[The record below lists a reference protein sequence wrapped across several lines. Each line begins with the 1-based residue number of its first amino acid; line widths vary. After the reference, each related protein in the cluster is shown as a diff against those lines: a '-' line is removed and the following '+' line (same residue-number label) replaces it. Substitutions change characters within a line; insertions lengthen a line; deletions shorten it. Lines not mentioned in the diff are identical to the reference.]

1 MKKIGKKSLF
11 QRVAAAFLAVVFLFN
26 TEGIRGFGTLKAQ
39 AASGVVTEEESNYP
53 DELTDE
59 ESIKIVNDNTYVVFC
74 FYTDT
79 ADLYLEFFDNGSIS
93 YTPASSTYTIY
104 SADSNAEVADNA
116 MISAPDDWTI
126 VGWKKIGEKGNADQ
140 HIVAYAA
147 KFQMSLLYY
156 PDGGNRD
163 VYVPAGAPSAISSGT
178 TQAKVKLLTADEF
191 TSYLTNVLH
200 YTIGRR
206 DLIGWESDTDE
217 HELGEEITIP
227 FDVTEPAEF
236 DAIWDSYI
244 DVTFAPNGGVGTAVN
259 KKTYIGDGTDI
270 LTTTLLTAEE
280 CGFYLDGYYLAGW
293 EISADDISKIT
304 DSGSYELGG
313 TCSHLPDLDTLTFNA
328 VWKEIPSV
336 TVTYSAGEGTG
347 ENLQKVYTFEP
358 EEVTESKNIELLSE
372 ASSFTREGYELAG
385 WKLTEKSK
393 STDGT
398 TVSYELGG
406 TCSLV
411 KDCDAATFEA
421 VWEEIE
427 KPSVTVTYRP
437 NGGTGEAESKTI
449 IFGPDTGA
457 DMRSITLLSEAS
469 FTREGYELAGW
480 KLTDAESSADEKTD
494 YDLGE
499 SCNFW
504 ANREE
509 LIFDAVWKEIKK
521 PTVIVTYRPGEGKG
535 TEITKKLEFDASTAG
550 ESHSITLLSEASF
563 TREGYELSGWKLTDK
578 ANSTDGTTDYELG
591 GSCSVKADIE
601 EVTFDAVWKE
611 IKKPTVTV
619 TYRPG
624 EGKGTEITKKL
635 EFDADTA
642 GKSHSITLL
651 SEASFT
657 RDGYELSGWKLTDK
671 NNSTDGTTD
680 YELGGSCSVKAD
692 IEEVTFDAVW
702 KEKEKKE
709 EKEEEKKE
717 DLLKGEVNLKMDS
730 RFYLGTE
737 IEYEIKKN
745 SKGAVTVEYKKKD
758 AKDDTY
764 TSKEPTEVGTYIAR
778 AKLKKTSTY
787 SSDTDTK
794 EFEVV
799 YLDVP
804 EEPYTYTEVKNSKGT
819 VKDLKIVPA
828 SGYHIGVSPSGKF
841 ETSVL
846 HSAAKTGGYVHLR
859 RDKDGAITGPAALI
873 PYTAKDDPQI
883 SLPVKIYAGAG
894 FEVEASALSEAV
906 LIVMYKEY
914 GAPDETYTT
923 EVPTAY
929 GKYTVRITSSADGF
943 YAPVNFEKD
952 FSIDYLEA
960 PAKGAAPTGVKGNGD
975 WYTSDVVLTAPD
987 GYLVSTSRDGK
998 FTESVTWNE
1007 NIKELFYK
1015 RKSDNAVTDAVKV
1028 SFKLKIDKDI
1038 PEVSFDPAYGV
1049 QAPRN
1054 GETLRVYADE
1064 LRFTFSDLNLKTVI
1078 ADGKEYAASDGLFE
1092 VLFAAGEDVESKTVT
1107 AFDEAGNSYSFTVE
1121 IWPAW
1126 RKDNTVPEGKEI
1138 LLTQG
1143 IEYNLKGES
1152 SWKIKGD
1159 KTVYSGG
1166 GKFYIRT
1173 SGKYTFGKA
1182 EK

>member
-1 MKKIGKKSLF
+1 MKKTGKKSLF

-26 TEGIRGFGTLKAQ
+26 TEGIRGFGALKAQ
-39 AASGVVTEEESNYP
+39 AASGAVTIEESYYP
-53 DELTDE
+53 DELDPDG
-59 ESIKIVNDNTYVVFC
+59 SISIVNDNTIVAFC
-74 FYTDT
+74 FYMDS
-79 ADLYLEFFDNGSIS
+79 ADIYLENFDSGSL
-93 YTPASSTYTIY
+93 YAPTGTTYTIY
-104 SADSNAEVADNA
+104 PAGDNA
-116 MISAPDDWTI
+116 PAATEEAISSPYEI
-126 VGWKKIGEKGNADQ
+126 VGWEKMGEKGNSDQ
-140 HIVAYAA
+140 HIVVYAA
-147 KFQMSLLYY
+147 KFSMFLKYC
-156 PDGGNRD
+156 PDGYNTD
-163 VYVPAGAPSAISSGT
+163 IGATVSASSTITSGT
-178 TQAKVKLLTADEF
+178 TNVTFNLLTEEVFISELSNTFED
-191 TSYLTNVLH
+191 

-206 DLIGWESDTDE
+206 ELTGWESDTDE
-217 HELGEEITIP
+217 HEPGAEITIP
-227 FDVTEPAEF
+227 FEPETMVYF

-244 DVTFAPNGGVGTAVN
+244 DVTYDPNGGVGSTITE
-259 KKTYIGDGTDI
+259 KSYITEGVDI
-270 LTTTLLTAEE
+270 MRTTLLSSEE
-280 CGFYLDGYYLAGW
+280 CFFYREGYYLAGW
-293 EISADDISKIT
+293 EISADDSSKVNG
-304 DSGSYELGG
+304 SGLYELGG
-313 TCSHLPDLDTLTFNA
+313 SCLHVTGAETLSFNA
-328 VWKEIPSV
+328 VWEEIPSV

-437 NGGTGEAESKTI
+437 NGGTGEAESKKI
-449 IFGPDTGA
+449 IFEPDTGA
-457 DMRSITLLSEAS
+457 DMRSIELLSEAS

-509 LIFDAVWKEIKK
+509 LI
-521 PTVIVTYRPGEGKG
+521 
-535 TEITKKLEFDASTAG
+535 
-550 ESHSITLLSEASF
+550 
-563 TREGYELSGWKLTDK
+563 
-578 ANSTDGTTDYELG
+578 
-591 GSCSVKADIE
+591 
-601 EVTFDAVWKE
+601 FDAVWKE

-671 NNSTDGTTD
+671 NNSSNGTTD

-717 DLLKGEVNLKMDS
+717 DLLKGKVNLKMDS

-828 SGYHIGVSPSGKF
+828 SGYHIGVSPSGRF

-960 PAKGAAPTGVKGNGD
+960 PAKGAAPTGIKGNGD

>member
-1 MKKIGKKSLF
+1 MKKKNWIGIF
-11 QRVAAAFLAVVFLFN
+11 QRTVALLLAAMLLADM
-26 TEGIRGFGTLKAQ
+26 EGMRGFGTLTAL
-39 AASGVVTEEESNYP
+39 ADEDSGIVEESNYP
-53 DELTDE
+53 DELEPE
-59 ESIKIVNDNTYVVFC
+59 ESIQIVNDNTRVAFC
-74 FYTDT
+74 FYSGS
-79 ADLYLEFFDNGSIS
+79 AELYLKNFGNGSFTGDPTS
-93 YTPASSTYTIY
+93 ATSDTYT
-104 SADSNAEVADNA
+104 AGATATAVNEDV
-116 MISAPDDWTI
+116 ISSPYEIT
-126 VGWKKIGEKGNADQ
+126 GWKKIGEKGNSEQ

-147 KFQMSLLYY
+147 KFSMFFQYC
-156 PDGGNRD
+156 PDGADPELG
-163 VYVPAGAPSAISSGT
+163 VTVTASSMITSGT
-178 TQAKVKLLTADEF
+178 TNVTFNLLTEEVFISELSNTFED
-191 TSYLTNVLH
+191 

-206 DLIGWESDTDE
+206 ELTGWESDTDE
-217 HELGEEITIP
+217 HEPGAEITIP
-227 FDVTEPAEF
+227 FEPETMVYF

-244 DVTFAPNGGVGTAVN
+244 DVTYDPNGGVGSAITE
-259 KKTYIGDGTDI
+259 KSYITEGVDI
-270 LTTTLLTAEE
+270 MSTTLLSSEE
-280 CGFYLDGYYLAGW
+280 CFFYREGYYLAGW
-293 EISADDISKIT
+293 EISADDSSKVN
-304 DSGSYELGG
+304 DSGLYELGG
-313 TCSHLPDLDTLTFNA
+313 SCLHVTGAETLTFNA
-328 VWKEIPSV
+328 VWEEIPSV
-336 TVTYSAGEGTG
+336 TVTYSSGEGTG
-347 ENLQKVYTFEP
+347 ENLQKVYTFEL

-437 NGGTGEAESKTI
+437 NGGTGEAESKII
-449 IFGPDTGA
+449 IFEPDTGA
-457 DMRSITLLSEAS
+457 DMRSIELLSEAS

-509 LIFDAVWKEIKK
+509 LI
-521 PTVIVTYRPGEGKG
+521 
-535 TEITKKLEFDASTAG
+535 
-550 ESHSITLLSEASF
+550 
-563 TREGYELSGWKLTDK
+563 
-578 ANSTDGTTDYELG
+578 
-591 GSCSVKADIE
+591 
-601 EVTFDAVWKE
+601 FDAVWKE

-671 NNSTDGTTD
+671 NNSSDGTTD

-1159 KTVYSGG
+1159 KTIYSGG